1 MTKNYTY
8 DLECFPNVF
17 TMTVHESGQWW
28 IYEISHRT
36 NDISQIIQLVNAIK
50 YHGDRMVGYNNI
62 AYDYPL
68 LHFVLENHPSADQI
82 YEKSMSIINA
92 PREQRFA
99 HIIWDNRRY
108 ADQLD
113 LFKIHHFDNVAKF
126 TSLKMLEFNMRSASI
141 QDLPFE
147 PGTVFTDPQIDI
159 LIKYNR
165 HDVEQ
170 TILFLNETLDLI
182 RFREELSV
190 KYDRSFMNHNDGK
203 IGKDY
208 MIMKLNEAGVATRGP
223 DRKPLKT
230 LRPQIA
236 LGEVILPMVQFKKPE
251 FERIKRYFASQVI
264 TETKGVFKKLD
275 CTIDGFKFVFG
286 AGGIHGS
293 VDSQTII
300 STDTHVIIDLD
311 VTSYYPSLAIANRL
325 YPEHLDPIFCDIY
338 ADVKAQRMNYKKGT
352 PENGMLKLALNSVYG
367 DSNNQYSQAFYDPK
381 YTMSIT
387 INGQLLLC
395 MLADYVMDIPELKM
409 IQANTDGITVLIR
422 REYLPLLYSICR
434 WWEDY
439 TGLQLEDAEYSR
451 MFIRDVNNYLAE
463 YTSGKIKYKGAY
475 AYKLGWHQ
483 NHSSLVIPKAAEAYL
498 TRGVPIR
505 EFISTH
511 NDPAD
516 FLLRTKVPRSSHL
529 MHGTER
535 VQNITRYYISHG
547 GESLTKVM
555 PPLPRKPDLWRN
567 IGINVGWKT
576 TVCNDW
582 DGTLPDLNIEYYVK
596 ETEKLTSV
604 L

>member
-1 MTKNYTY
+1 MTPRNYTY

-28 IYEISHRT
+28 VYEISHRT
-36 NDISQIIQLVNAIK
+36 NDISQIIQLVSAIK

-82 YEKSMSIINA
+82 YEKSMSIITA
-92 PREQRFA
+92 PRDQRFN
-99 HIIWDNRRY
+99 HIIWDKNRY

-113 LFKIHHFDNVAKF
+113 LLKIHHFDNVAKF

-147 PGTVFTDPQIDI
+147 PGTVLTDPQIDT
-159 LIKYNR
+159 LIRYNR

-170 TILFLNETLDLI
+170 TMLFLNETLEMI
-182 RFREELSV
+182 KFREDLSI
-190 KYDRSFMNHNDGK
+190 KYNRNFLNVSDAK
-203 IGKDY
+203 IGEDVFL
-208 MIMKLNEAGVATRGP
+208 IQLNELGVATKGP
-223 DRKPLKT
+223 DRKPIQT
-230 LRPQIA
+230 PRPQIA

-251 FERIKRYFASQVI
+251 FERIKQYFASQVI
-264 TETKGVFKKLD
+264 TETKGVFKKLECVVND
-275 CTIDGFKFVFG
+275 FKFVFG

-293 VDSQTII
+293 VDNQTFI
-300 STDTHVIIDLD
+300 STDTHVIIDVD
-311 VTSYYPSLAIANRL
+311 VTSYYPSLSIANEL
-325 YPEHLDPIFCDIY
+325 YPEHLGKTFCDIY
-338 ADVKAQRMNYKKGT
+338 ADMKAQRMLHKKGT
-352 PENGMLKLALNSVYG
+352 MENLSLKLSLNASYG
-367 DSNNQYSQAFYDPK
+367 KSNSIYSSFYDPK
-381 YTMSIT
+381 FTMSIT

-395 MLADYVMDIPELKM
+395 MLSDYMMDIPDLKM
-409 IQANTDGITVLIR
+409 IQINTDGITVLIR
-422 REYLPLLYSICR
+422 REYLPLLFSICR
-434 WWEDY
+434 WWESY

-451 MFIRDVNNYLAE
+451 MFISDVNNYLAE
-463 YTSGKIKYKGAY
+463 YPSGKLKNKGKY
-475 AYKLGWHQ
+475 AYDLQWHQ

-505 EFISTH
+505 EFITTH
-511 NDPAD
+511 DDPAD
-516 FLLRTKVPRSSHL
+516 FLLRTKVPRTSHL
-529 MHGTER
+529 LHGTER

-555 PPLPRKPDLWRN
+555 PPLAKKPDHWRN
-567 IGINVGWKT
+567 ICINVGWNT